1 MKSIISVTFHA
12 SPHNE
17 LHCWLG
23 NFYIVNTFVYKHFII
38 VKSIIIETKRYWFYP
53 LSSRVEATNEFRFPV
68 SFYNS

>member
-38 VKSIIIETKRYWFYP
+38 VKSIIIETKRY
-53 LSSRVEATNEFRFPV
+53 
-68 SFYNS
+68 